1 MPEIDEEYPES
12 CARKLQKMSFEAM
25 HKRIHLSA
33 ICEFVNREFV
43 YNI

>member
-12 CARKLQKMSFEAM
+12 CARKLQKLSFKAM
-25 HKRIHLSA
+25 HKRMHLSA